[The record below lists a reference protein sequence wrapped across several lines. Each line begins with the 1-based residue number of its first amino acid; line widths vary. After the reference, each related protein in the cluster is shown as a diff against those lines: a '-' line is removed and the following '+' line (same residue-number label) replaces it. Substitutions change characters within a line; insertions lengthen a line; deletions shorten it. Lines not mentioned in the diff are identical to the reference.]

1 MFISNHAI
9 VKVKMELILI
19 RELSKM
25 ELEAMEEVWHKCLS
39 SDKNLTFNH
48 LLSKHRL
55 QKEHMHNIPDS

>member
-39 SDKNLTFNH
+39 SDKNLTFNY
-48 LLSKHRL
+48 LLS
-55 QKEHMHNIPDS
+55 